1 MQLIIILTYKTY
13 KMKEIMAI
21 ALPKFTFITL
31 LIKKPALLIPVV
43 PIVAATTIVVDFE
56 ITFKILGWFF
66 LADLSTGLCA
76 SYCRWK
82 KSDHIDRWFLGRGKD
97 KEGFSSDKAK
107 QMGVKAVIYLVVPLA
122 LVRLQ
127 NVFYLKNLKYD
138 TISEAE
144 FQLGTLAIILFCFIE
159 GFSIFHENLPDCG
172 FNLWQRIKKMIGFYK
187 EIKNEI
193 SE

>member
-1 MQLIIILTYKTY
+1 
-13 KMKEIMAI
+13 MAI
-21 ALPKFTFITL
+21 ALPKFAFIS
-31 LIKKPALLIPVV
+31 LIVKKPMLLV
-43 PIVAATTIVVDFE
+43 PIVPVIAVTTIVVSFE
-56 ITFKILGWFF
+56 AMFKVLGCFF
-66 LADLSTGLCA
+66 LADLITGLLA
-76 SYCRWK
+76 SYFRWK
-82 KSDHIDRWFLGRGKD
+82 KSDHEDRWFLGRGKD

-127 NVFYLKNLKYD
+127 NVLYLKNLKYN

-172 FNLWQRIKKMIGFYK
+172 FNLWERIKKMIGFYK

-193 SE
+193 KE